1 MAKILL
7 NSNADG
13 SNIVVEDS
21 LLLMAFTADSVT
33 NVLYLE
39 EEDGYRRTAKVSET
53 LANVGATSDLLFST
67 TDADGNTVWLNRE
80 RVLDVYDVDSK
91 ANIIFDAGGASS
103 QKIKTN
109 VTTVAVK
116 AAIITKEGDFAYD
129 IDSFTNGPDTIVLD
143 AGAGDQTS
151 KFTAGVVFTV
161 FGEGDAN
168 DSIYSVVSSA
178 FGTETTITVNETPA
192 LVQASTGGKVW
203 VQA

>member
-7 NSNADG
+7 NDNVDG
-13 SNIVVEDS
+13 SDIVIEDS
-21 LLLMAFTADSVT
+21 LLLKAYTVDSVT

-39 EEDGYRRTAKVSET
+39 EEDGFRKTAKVSET

-67 TDADGNTVWLNRE
+67 TIADGTTVWLNRD
-80 RVLDVYDVDSK
+80 RVNDVFEVNSK
-91 ANIIFDAGGASS
+91 ATIVFDASGS
-103 QKIKTN
+103 KTENIKTD
-109 VTTVAVK
+109 VTAIAVK
-116 AAIITKEGDFAYD
+116 AAIISKEGDFAYD

-143 AGAGDQTS
+143 AGAGDVTA
-151 KFTAGVVFTV
+151 KFTSGVVFTV